1 MNNDSKRVA
10 LITGGSRGLGLGIA
24 QQLAER
30 DFNLAINGR
39 RDEQSVTEVLQQLRD
54 SSTEVIYCQADVAD
68 AASREAMVDQVRDAF
83 GRLDVLINNAGVAP
97 TVRADILEATQESF
111 DRLIDI
117 NLKGPYFLTQA
128 VANWMIEQRREDSS
142 FAGIVINVSSANAS
156 LASVNRGEYCISKA
170 GMSMATQL
178 WAVRLAEFGI
188 AVYEVR
194 PGIFHT
200 DMNDA
205 VTEKYDQLIAEGLLL
220 DPRWGRPEEL
230 GKAVAVLASGELS
243 YATGNVLN
251 IDGGMTVPRL

>member
-97 TVRADILEATQESF
+97 TVRAGILEATHARFE
-111 DRLIDI
+111 R
-117 NLKGPYFLTQA
+117 
-128 VANWMIEQRREDSS
+128 
-142 FAGIVINVSSANAS
+142 
-156 LASVNRGEYCISKA
+156 
-170 GMSMATQL
+170 
-178 WAVRLAEFGI
+178 
-188 AVYEVR
+188 
-194 PGIFHT
+194 
-200 DMNDA
+200 
-205 VTEKYDQLIAEGLLL
+205 
-220 DPRWGRPEEL
+220 
-230 GKAVAVLASGELS
+230 
-243 YATGNVLN
+243 
-251 IDGGMTVPRL
+251 

>member
-10 LITGGSRGLGLGIA
+10 LVTGGSRGLGLGIA

-68 AASREAMVDQVRDAF
+68 ATSREAMVDQVRDAF

-142 FAGIVINVSSANAS
+142 FAGIVINVSSVSAS

-200 DMNDA
+200 DMNAA
-205 VTEKYDQLIAEGLLL
+205 VTEKYDQLIAKGLLL

-243 YATGNVLN
+243 YATGNILN